1 MTVALMAELMKDDD
15 TDMETDFTDPIT
27 ERRLLGQEDDNNN
40 PNTYTNTNTNNETQN
55 SSDSTGL
62 EGLTQKTPEI
72 KHKLSPSN
80 ALNNNNLDT
89 NQIRDIIN
97 SIPNNL
103 DRTFR
108 ALNNHK
114 FNLQKTNILL
124 DKLEQHK
131 EMNTSPTG
139 LIPKVECRVR
149 LPHDLR
155 KQWDEA
161 LIDTSNTLLDILIE
175 NHNRTKTNLLS
186 NIDNSHQ
193 FIYSNAPDELTA
205 SNIIQV
211 TNDIG
216 DKTNKGKTLRRFK
229 PYKRHNNA
237 SHGGSYTSPPYVST
251 KTTSSTKTPINTPS
265 RSIPNLTNNNN
276 YNPVS
281 TTQTLTPLM
290 SCNPNNINPNTNN
303 TRRINSTVGYSSP
316 HIKQPS
322 LLVPPARVRSQRV
335 GSTITRNMSSPR
347 TPTPYP
353 FPFAPNMRN
362 SNNNTTTNVTNS
374 NLKDFLSR
382 MHLPS
387 YHLNMRNNTKP
398 R

>member
-1 MTVALMAELMKDDD
+1 MTVALIAELMKDDD

-27 ERRLLGQEDDNNN
+27 ERRLLGPEDDNNN
-40 PNTYTNTNTNNETQN
+40 PNTYTNTNINNETQN

-72 KHKLSPSN
+72 KHKHSPSN
-80 ALNNNNLDT
+80 VLNNNNLDT

-155 KQWDEA
+155 KRWDED

-229 PYKRHNNA
+229 
-237 SHGGSYTSPPYVST
+237 
-251 KTTSSTKTPINTPS
+251 TP
-265 RSIPNLTNNNN
+265 
-276 YNPVS
+276 
-281 TTQTLTPLM
+281 
-290 SCNPNNINPNTNN
+290 
-303 TRRINSTVGYSSP
+303 
-316 HIKQPS
+316 
-322 LLVPPARVRSQRV
+322 
-335 GSTITRNMSSPR
+335 
-347 TPTPYP
+347 
-353 FPFAPNMRN
+353 
-362 SNNNTTTNVTNS
+362 
-374 NLKDFLSR
+374 
-382 MHLPS
+382 
-387 YHLNMRNNTKP
+387 
-398 R
+398 